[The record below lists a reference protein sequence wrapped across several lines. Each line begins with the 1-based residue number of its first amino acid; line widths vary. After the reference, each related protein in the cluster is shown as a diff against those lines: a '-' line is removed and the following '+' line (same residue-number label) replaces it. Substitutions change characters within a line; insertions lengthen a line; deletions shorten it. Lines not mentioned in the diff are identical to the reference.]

1 MDGLE
6 ASLAVH
12 SRLLLGPIAM
22 NGSVIMLSDF
32 EPGYKYN
39 EPNRTQLISN
49 LLFHT
54 ELSHHPILFQSSLAF
69 RYQDYTNCLIH
80 FKGSFGTYD
89 FHTQKFHIKM
99 QFLEKNSFNPI
110 KV

>member
-22 NGSVIMLSDF
+22 NGSVIILSDF

-54 ELSHHPILFQSSLAF
+54 ELSHHPILFQVLLPSVTKITQIVLF
-69 RYQDYTNCLIH
+69 TLRDPLERMIFIH
-80 FKGSFGTYD
+80 RNFT
-89 FHTQKFHIKM
+89 
-99 QFLEKNSFNPI
+99 
-110 KV
+110 